1 MGALSLLVGLLPV
14 VLFLGALLL
23 LDSYKLITRRDI
35 FRSILAGATA
45 ALLAYFANA
54 AAFGTLHLDPA
65 IVKRYIAPVV
75 EETAKAVLVVY
86 IVRAEKVGFMVDA
99 GIHGFA
105 IGTGFA
111 LVENVYYAW
120 TLGTSSLGLWIV
132 RGLGTAILHGSTTAV
147 LGILSKDLTDRHDS
161 RALRWFV
168 PGWLIAVIVH
178 SLYNHVLVNPLLA
191 ATLLL
196 VAVPLLVFVVFERS
210 ERATRDW
217 LGIGLDSDMERLEL
231 ILSGDVPDTPLG
243 EYLESLKHRF
253 TGPVVADMLCLM
265 RIQLELSMRAKGIL
279 IARAAGVSVEIDEHV
294 RANLEELKF
303 LERSIGPT
311 GQLALMPF
319 LRTSS
324 RDLWQIYM
332 LKR

>member
-14 VLFLGALLL
+14 VLFLATLLF
-23 LDSYKLITRRDI
+23 LDSYKLVTRRDI
-35 FRSILAGATA
+35 FRSILAGVAA

-54 AAFGTLHLDPA
+54 AAFGTLGLDPA
-65 IVKRYIAPVV
+65 IVKRYVAPVI
-75 EETAKAVLVVY
+75 EECAKAVLVVY
-86 IVRAEKVGFMVDA
+86 VIRAGKVGFMVDA

-120 TLGTSSLGLWIV
+120 SLGTSSLGLWIV

-147 LGILSKDLTDRHDS
+147 VGILSKDLTDRHDS
-161 RALRWFV
+161 RSLRWFL
-168 PGWLIAVIVH
+168 PGLGLAVIVH

-191 ATLLL
+191 ALLLL
-196 VAVPLLVFVVFERS
+196 VAVPALVVVVFERS

-253 TGPVVADMLCLM
+253 TGPVVGDMLCLM
-265 RIQLELSMRAKGIL
+265 RIQLELSMRAKGML

-294 RANLEELKF
+294 RANLEELRF
-303 LERSIGPT
+303 LEKAIGPT
-311 GQLALMPF
+311 GQLAITPF

-332 LKR
+332 LRQ